1 VFHRISSCSVI
12 PKIAY
17 SDMLHQHQVTPL
29 LTLRYLQYLCELT
42 HQLSDDNKLKLANDD
57 IVAVSLTYRF

>member
-1 VFHRISSCSVI
+1 VI

-42 HQLSDDNKLKLANDD
+42 HGLSIVTGFLVLKDLSAAN
-57 IVAVSLTYRF
+57 AVNPATAG